1 LLQKSKP
8 LLKSIYC
15 VVGTARRDG
24 LQIIAV
30 TLGAGD
36 NNTRI
41 GETMKILDYGFN
53 KYMVLR
59 RDE

>member
-1 LLQKSKP
+1 M
-8 LLKSIYC
+8 
-15 VVGTARRDG
+15 VGTARRDG